1 MKWQVGKQ
9 ARRFEDSEHGLVL
22 VEGIKVDAGGP
33 AREHV
38 TAELGGVFDTVGGT
52 ESTGG
57 AQGIVRLSVADGTA
71 GDGRFRPLQYG
82 IKQTHVALMR
92 NVGGDPG
99 VI

>member
-38 TAELGGVFDTVGGT
+38 TAELGGVFDTVR
-52 ESTGG
+52 G
-57 AQGIVRLSVADGTA
+57 AETTCSAQRVIVIGVADGAA
-71 GDGRFRPLQYG
+71 GDGAFRPFQHG
-82 IKQTHVALMR
+82 IEQAHVALMR

-99 VI
+99 VV